1 MLVCYISLL
10 GSIVIFCH
18 ARRIAE
24 DFGFLGIFFVF
35 DLKIKKFNQ
44 LRASPARPF
53 ILATQHTTFFH
64 FSY

>member
-1 MLVCYISLL
+1 MLVYYISLL

-44 LRASPARPF
+44 LSHLYANKVK
-53 ILATQHTTFFH
+53 
-64 FSY
+64 FS